1 MIPCQARI
9 HPIDWI
15 FFVKMSDYTKK
26 VFVDI
31 AIQKALL
38 ESGSVTLEKVNNQLF
53 EIYHSSLSE
62 CYDNPEY
69 LREVLK
75 DIFDKSHTKIID
87 DIKIQLQSVSYHKQV
102 EIFLQKLG
110 E

>member
-1 MIPCQARI
+1 
-9 HPIDWI
+9 
-15 FFVKMSDYTKK
+15 MSDHTKK

-38 ESGSVTLEKVNNQLF
+38 DSGSVTLEKVNNQLF
-53 EIYHSSLSE
+53 EIYHSSISE

-75 DIFDKSHTKIID
+75 EVFGKSYPKIID
-87 DIKIQLQSVSYHKQV
+87 VIKTQLQSVSYNKQV
-102 EIFLQKLG
+102 EEFLQRLG